1 MHKTSLVVAMLLLTG
16 CAVTQE
22 QVQSTPTAYI
32 CHQLMTL
39 PSYNIHHPTRWA
51 ELQRRGES
59 CGNPAD
65 IARVQQNAD
74 ALNAE
79 LLMQG
84 AAILATPQPRA
95 PRPVTC
101 VQNGR
106 MVTCY

>member
-1 MHKTSLVVAMLLLTG
+1 MHKTTLVVALLLSG
-16 CAVTQE
+16 CAISPAQM
-22 QVQSTPTAYI
+22 QATPTAQL
-32 CHQLMTL
+32 CHSLMTL
-39 PSYNIHHPTRWA
+39 PSYNIHHPARWA

-101 VQNGR
+101 VNNGR
-106 MVTCY
+106 IVTCF